1 MSRPR
6 RYAVKFLS
14 WSLIVGVALWLIACR
29 AAGVYS
35 PEEVALLAF
44 APFTTPFALLVNVL
58 LLIWL
63 LIRRRLLAF
72 LVPLLALIA
81 AAPIIKPIWGAPFR
95 SKSAVTDT
103 SGGNPQL
110 KVLLWNVH
118 GLGIYDLPED
128 KSVPG
133 KMLQFIKAQN
143 PDVVCLVEF
152 YTNYDNALKPHSA
165 SFMKQGGYR
174 EFRFVWDNTLGTK
187 IYVGIALFS
196 KLPVSAVEERWIAR
210 NINLLQTDV
219 SLPAGKHVR
228 IVSLHLESF
237 HLADSDKA
245 ELDSTKKN
253 PTGIRRAYNLAKRFV
268 QRSIRPF
275 QMRAKQA
282 DSVRGI
288 LAESPYPL
296 IVCGDMNDLP
306 GSYAYTTVRGEHLG
320 DAYADWGM
328 PLGRTYNRLSPTLR
342 IDNLFYDTRYF
353 RCRSFKT
360 FSTTLSDHN
369 PVLATFELY
378 AQPKGG

>member
-6 RYAVKFLS
+6 RYAFKFIS
-14 WSLIVGVALWLIACR
+14 WSLIIGVALWLVACR

-35 PEEVALLAF
+35 PEEIPLLAF
-44 APFTTPFALLVNVL
+44 APFTTPVALLVNAL

-63 LIRRRLLAF
+63 LVRRRLLAA
-72 LVPLLALIA
+72 LVPLLALLA
-81 AAPIIKPIWGAPFR
+81 ATPVIKPIWGNPFR
-95 SKSAVTDT
+95 AKASVADT
-103 SGGNPQL
+103 AGTNPQL

-128 KSVPG
+128 KSVPQ
-133 KMLQFIKAQN
+133 KMLQFIKSQN
-143 PDVVCLVEF
+143 PDLVCLVEF
-152 YTNYDNALKPHSA
+152 YTDYDNAFKPHSA
-165 SFMKQGGYR
+165 SFMKEGGYR

-196 KLPVSAVEERWIAR
+196 KLPVSAVEERWIAK

-219 SLPAGKHVR
+219 SLPAGERIR

-237 HLADSDKA
+237 HLADRDKA
-245 ELDSTKKN
+245 ELDDTKKN
-253 PTGIRRAYNLAKRFV
+253 PTGIRKVYNLAKRFV
-268 QRSIRPF
+268 QRSIQPF

-296 IVCGDMNDLP
+296 LVCGDMNDLP

-320 DAYADWGM
+320 DAYADWGL

-342 IDNLFYDTRYF
+342 IDNLLYDTRYF
-353 RCRSFKT
+353 HCRSFKT
-360 FSTTLSDHN
+360 FTTTLSDHN

-378 AQPKGG
+378 AQPK